1 VTIERR
7 FLVGLRVEPTHQTGS
22 GIHTGEL
29 MGIPPTGKRSLE
41 MTGIVIYRI
50 EGGKIIERWAQ
61 HDVVGLMRQM
71 GMLP

>member
-1 VTIERR
+1 
-7 FLVGLRVEPTHQTGS
+7 
-22 GIHTGEL
+22 
-29 MGIPPTGKRSLE
+29 MGIPPTGKRLE

-71 GMLP
+71 GVLP

>member
-1 VTIERR
+1 MRTRR
-7 FLVGLRVEPTHQTGS
+7 PTPVAPD
-22 GIHTGEL
+22 TGEL
-29 MGIPPTGKRSLE
+29 MGIPPTGKRLE

-71 GMLP
+71 GVLP